1 MSKQCQ
7 FCGNKFTNKS
17 ILNKH
22 QKTAKYCLS
31 LRNKESTTSFKCE
44 VCDKL
49 FSLKDSYNKHCFTC
63 HNYPGVTKLKQIIS
77 DNIEKINAITISN
90 KQYVNKLE
98 EKELQLEKYEQ
109 TIKELQDKL
118 ENVAIK
124 ASQRPTTRNTQ
135 INNYI
140 QQLKPVTDEHL
151 LDSVSNLTIDHIIK
165 GPEGYAAYALEYPLK
180 DRVLCSD
187 YSRRKV
193 KFKNN
198 DGQVIT
204 DPEMT
209 TLAAKFFESIK
220 EKNKELICKYANEL
234 KEKLGDENVMDTVVK
249 LFDYKSAVDNG
260 SDGGEK
266 TDFHHDF
273 VRQMCSQTLKNEC

>member
-1 MSKQCQ
+1 MSKHCQ
-7 FCGNKFTNKS
+7 FCGNIFSNKS

-31 LRNKESTTSFKCE
+31 LRNKESVASFKCD

-63 HNYPGVTKLKQIIS
+63 HNYPGINKLKQIIS

-90 KQYVNKLE
+90 KKYVEKLE
-98 EKELQLEKYEQ
+98 EKELQLEKCEQ
-109 TIKELQDKL
+109 TIKELQKQMH
-118 ENVAIK
+118 EVAIK
-124 ASQRPTTRNTQ
+124 AVTRPITSNKTQ

-140 QQLKPVTDEHL
+140 HNMQPVTEEHL
-151 LDSVSNLTIDHIIK
+151 HNNVQHLTIDHIKK
-165 GPEGYAAYALEYPLK
+165 GVEGYAEYALEYPLK

-193 KFKNN
+193 KFKDN
-198 DGQVIT
+198 DGNVIT

-209 TLAAKFFESIK
+209 TLARKFFNSIK
-220 EKNKELICKYANEL
+220 DKNKELICKCANEL
-234 KEKLGDENVMDTVVK
+234 KEKLGDDNVMDTVVK
-249 LFDYKSAVDNG
+249 LFDYKSDIEKG
-260 SDGGEK
+260 SDGEK
-266 TDFHHDF
+266 TEFQHDF
-273 VRQMCSQTLKNEC
+273 VKHVCSQSIKE

>member
-1 MSKQCQ
+1 MKCPHCDNIFS
-7 FCGNKFTNKS
+7 S
-17 ILNKH
+17 ISSLNNH
-22 QKTAKYCLS
+22 IKTARYCIS
-31 LRNKESTTSFKCE
+31 KRTDNKILIFKCSK
-44 VCDKL
+44 CPKT
-49 FSLKDSYNKHCFTC
+49 FTSKRWLKSHENKCGET
-63 HNYPGVTKLKQIIS
+63 
-77 DNIEKINAITISN
+77 IE
-90 KQYVNKLE
+90 
-98 EKELQLEKYEQ
+98 ELQNRNRELITQNDLLEGTVYELKQ

-118 ENVAIK
+118 ENIAIK
-124 ASQRPTTRNTQ
+124 AVSRPTTRNTQ

-140 QQLKPVTDEHL
+140 QQLKPLTDEHL

-165 GPEGYAAYALEYPLK
+165 GPEGYAEYALEYPLK

-193 KFKNN
+193 KFKNK
-198 DGQVIT
+198 DGKVIT

-209 TLAAKFFESIK
+209 SLASKFFESIK

-234 KEKLGDENVMDTVVK
+234 KEKLGDDNVMDTVVK
-249 LFDYKSAVDNG
+249 LFDYKAAVEKG

-273 VRQMCSQTLKNEC
+273 VRQMCSQTIKE